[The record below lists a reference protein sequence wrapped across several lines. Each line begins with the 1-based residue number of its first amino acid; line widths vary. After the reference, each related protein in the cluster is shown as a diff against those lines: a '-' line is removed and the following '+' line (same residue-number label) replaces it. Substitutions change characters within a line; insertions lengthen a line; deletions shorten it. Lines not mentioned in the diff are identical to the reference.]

1 MKVNFNKTFKD
12 YRGNDLIVGGKVQL
26 MTDIIAPMPFLIGEG
41 ARSSGDSNKDS
52 SRKIHSYELCMRLIQ
67 ANGDLSIS
75 AEDAILI
82 KESVIGLTPGCYS
95 QIVKL
100 IDE

>member
-1 MKVNFNKTFKD
+1 
-12 YRGNDLIVGGKVQL
+12 
-26 MTDIIAPMPFLIGEG
+26 
-41 ARSSGDSNKDS
+41 
-52 SRKIHSYELCMRLIQ
+52 MRLIQ

>member
-26 MTDIIAPMPFLIGEG
+26 MTDIVAQCLFNGEG